1 MAIQELEDLK
11 SRVQAMQE
19 GLATVTDDEWQ
30 AYVRVRKILEAD
42 PGFSIGGRSISD
54 SFRCAMMGIFE
65 TPDGPGQPGEYDA
78 GAVRR
83 FADLGE

>member
-1 MAIQELEDLK
+1 
-11 SRVQAMQE
+11 
-19 GLATVTDDEWQ
+19 LATVTDDEWN
-30 AYVRVRKILEAD
+30 AYVRVRKILEAGPD
-42 PGFSIGGRSISD
+42 VAIGVPSLGE
-54 SFRCAMMGIFE
+54 SFKCAMMGIFE